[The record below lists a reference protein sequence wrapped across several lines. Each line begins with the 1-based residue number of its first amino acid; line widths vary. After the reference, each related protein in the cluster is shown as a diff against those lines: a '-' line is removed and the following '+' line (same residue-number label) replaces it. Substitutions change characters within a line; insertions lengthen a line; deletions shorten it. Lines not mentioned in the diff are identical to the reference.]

1 MKTPSGA
8 KNKTSHL
15 ATIKIQRA
23 GGHKHL
29 SSDVQAFLDLAA
41 TGKNKL
47 QN

>member
-8 KNKTSHL
+8 MKKTSHL

-23 GGHKHL
+23 GGHKHS
-29 SSDVQAFLDLAA
+29 SSDVQAFLDLVA
-41 TGKNKL
+41 TGKKRL